1 MCGVLFRLQ
10 FKKSL
15 KDDSFHKELWNQL
28 MIRNRQ
34 RGPDSQGELFKSI
47 QSQLFTID
55 LTFFGAVLH
64 LRGPSVVEQPL
75 TENDE
80 QDVLLW
86 NGEIFNGVEIPP
98 GENDTKYLFA
108 ALKMSHKIENDN
120 EEKNR
125 ILHTLQNIEG
135 PYAIIYWQN
144 SKRRLWFGRDCLGR
158 RSLLWNLPSEEEDN
172 FILTSVGCKIP
183 QISETSSSPYFAEVP
198 ADGIFYLDLDK
209 MMSSASWEPFKNFLV
224 HYKWHGVN
232 NPDNN
237 ESSYILTLPFGKVN
251 DILPNPEDL
260 SQLPASSDLSNS
272 FIPAISPKIQDAIDR
287 LIEEL
292 GDSVRR
298 RVIDIPRVG
307 LIQDARVAIMFS
319 GGLDCICLA
328 ALADRYVPKEEAID
342 LLNVGFENPRIQQ
355 IKKNKKKI
363 ISYKDN
369 SIYDVPD
376 RLTGRQGVEELRKI
390 APNRKWNFVEVN
402 VPYEEACAFKPEIIE
417 LMAPSDTIM
426 DLSIAMAFWFAV
438 RGKGQVASL
447 NDPKIM
453 IDYESKARVILVGVG
468 ADELLGGYS
477 RHREAF
483 KQHGWK
489 KLIEEIQLDVDRI
502 STRNLGRDDRIIT
515 SHSKESR
522 FPYLASNVVS
532 FLCSLP
538 MYIKADMRYERGI
551 GEKLLLRHVA
561 RQLGLFNASI
571 LWKRAIQF
579 GAKTAKMTSENNK
592 EKGDMRVI

>member
-1 MCGVLFRLQ
+1 MCGILFRLQ
-10 FKKSL
+10 FKKSATN
-15 KDDSFHKELWNQL
+15 DSFHNDLWNQL
-28 MIRNRQ
+28 MMRNKQ

-47 QSQLFTID
+47 QSQFSSLFTID

-64 LRGPSVVEQPL
+64 LRGPSVVKQPL
-75 TENDE
+75 TESDE

-86 NGEIFNGVEIPP
+86 NGEIFNGVEIPS

-108 ALKMSHKIENDN
+108 ALKESHKVENDN
-120 EEKNR
+120 EDEDK
-125 ILHTLQNIEG
+125 ILHVLRNIEG
-135 PYAIIYWQN
+135 PYAIVYWQS

-158 RSLLWNLPSEEEDN
+158 RSLLWHLPSEEEDD
-172 FILTSVGCKIP
+172 FILTSVGCKVS
-183 QISETSSSPYFAEVP
+183 QTSDTSLSPYFAEVP

-209 MMSSASWEPFKNFLV
+209 MLSSASSEPFENFLI
-224 HYKWHGVN
+224 HHKWHR
-232 NPDNN
+232 
-237 ESSYILTLPFGKVN
+237 TLPFGRVN
-251 DILPNPEDL
+251 DTLPSPEDL
-260 SQLPASSDLSNS
+260 SQLPTSLDLSNTS
-272 FIPAISPKIQDAIDR
+272 FIPIISPKIQDAVNK

-298 RVIDIPRVG
+298 RIIDIPQTG
-307 LIQDARVAIMFS
+307 SIQDARVAIMFS

-328 ALADRYVPKEEAID
+328 ALADKYIPKEEAID

-355 IKKNKKKI
+355 KNKDKKKNVSHKN
-363 ISYKDN
+363 D

-390 APNRKWNFVEVN
+390 APGRIWNFVEVN
-402 VPYEEACAFKPEIIE
+402 VPYEEACTFKPEIIE

-426 DLSIAMAFWFAV
+426 DLSIAMAFWFAA
-438 RGKGQVASL
+438 RGKGQIASL
-447 NDPKIM
+447 DNTKIK
-453 IDYESKARVILVGVG
+453 INYESKARVLLVGIG

-483 KQHGWK
+483 RQCGWQ
-489 KLIEEIQLDVDRI
+489 KLIEEVQLDVDRI
-502 STRNLGRDDRIIT
+502 STRNLGRDDRIIS

-561 RQLGLFNASI
+561 RQLGLSKASS

-579 GAKTAKMTSENNK
+579 GAKTAKMTNENSK
-592 EKGDMRVI
+592 ERGNMRVC

>member
-307 LIQDARVAIMFS
+307 LIQDARVAIIRS
-319 GGLDCICLA
+319 N
-328 ALADRYVPKEEAID
+328 RSTKY
-342 LLNVGFENPRIQQ
+342 
-355 IKKNKKKI
+355 
-363 ISYKDN
+363 
-369 SIYDVPD
+369 

-579 GAKTAKMTSENNK
+579 GAKTAKMTKIKYKIKFFNTILYYNHK
-592 EKGDMRVI
+592 